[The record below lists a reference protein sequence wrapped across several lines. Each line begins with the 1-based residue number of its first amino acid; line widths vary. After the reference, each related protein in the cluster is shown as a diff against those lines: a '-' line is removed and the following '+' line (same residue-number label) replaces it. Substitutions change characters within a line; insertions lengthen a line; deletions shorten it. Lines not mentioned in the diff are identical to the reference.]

1 MEAKFPHLCES
12 LRMRDTIFPNRIFC
26 SAMGCP
32 PSHKHPSSP
41 KYDAGVGFYDKSAGG
56 AAGIVVSVCQAQE
69 NATYPKYE
77 RDQIRELMS
86 LARQTGAI
94 AALDFSRALTI
105 SAGAAWVTFLLFLAL
120 ALRGAKKTS
129 GKSRARVV

>member
-1 MEAKFPHLCES
+1 MRPLPGAGILGDSGLS
-12 LRMRDTIFPNRIFC
+12 LRTYVGGK
-26 SAMGCP
+26 AL
-32 PSHKHPSSP
+32 HALLSSLL
-41 KYDAGVGFYDKSAGG
+41 
-56 AAGIVVSVCQAQE
+56 AAGLYRLFPLAEPAAS
-69 NATYPKYE
+69 Y
-77 RDQIRELMS
+77 
-86 LARQTGAI
+86 LARQTEAI